1 MELRL
6 NIDARKRV
14 NLAKLLPDV
23 EVHSVRAYTEGNK
36 IILVPM
42 AEVSADELSWLS
54 KNPKALE
61 AVKEGLKQSKEGK
74 ISLVDID
81 FSRFA
86 DEEI

>member
-6 NIDARKRV
+6 NLDSRKRV
-14 NLAKLLPDV
+14 NLTKLLPDV
-23 EVHSVRAYTEGNK
+23 EVHAVRAYTEGNK

-42 AEVSADELSWLS
+42 AEVSAAELSWLE

-61 AVKEGLKQSKEGK
+61 EVKEGLKQSKEGK
-74 ISLVDID
+74 ISSVDID